1 MSSSYYT
8 SRTFWLGVAERA
20 VKTMA
25 QTLAALLVTGTV
37 IWSVDWAQAI
47 GVTATAV
54 VLSVLTSLADPRATD
69 TAVATAAAASGGG
82 E

>member
-1 MSSSYYT
+1 MYT
-8 SRTFWLGVAERA
+8 SRTFWAGTAERA
-20 VKTMA
+20 VKTAA

-37 IWSVDWAQAI
+37 IWSVDWPQAL
-47 GVTATAV
+47 GVTATAAL
-54 VLSVLTSLADPRATD
+54 LSVLTSLADPRAAD

>member
-1 MSSSYYT
+1 MYT
-8 SRTFWLGVAERA
+8 KATFWAGTAERA
-20 VKTMA
+20 VKTAA
-25 QTLAALLVTGTV
+25 QTLVALVTVGMT

-54 VLSVLTSLADPRATD
+54 VLSVLTSLADPRAAD
-69 TAVATAAAASGGG
+69 TATATAAAASGGG

>member
-1 MSSSYYT
+1 MYT
-8 SRTFWLGVAERA
+8 KATFWAGTAERA
-20 VKTMA
+20 VKTAA
-25 QTLAALLVTGTV
+25 QTLVALVTVGMT

-54 VLSVLTSLADPRATD
+54 VLSVLTSLADPRAAD
-69 TAVATAAAASGGG
+69 TAVATAAGASGGG